1 MRVRS
6 WCLSAAAAATLC
18 ASLAAGAV
26 SLSPT
31 SVLIGPD
38 GPRHARIR
46 VTAPETSGLALDFQV
61 FERFADGDGERLAPP
76 ASAAFELLPPQLS
89 VPPGGS
95 ADVTVRWVGA
105 SPEESSR
112 SFYLV
117 ADQLPVEMEPV
128 EASNDVRFLAR
139 IHLPMHVDG
148 GGVSMLQATMEGEDP
163 ARHLALS
170 NPGSR
175 YARFASLELRIRQPD
190 GTERA
195 IDGMLLAQLLQ
206 TDALLPGGRATLAAG
221 SLGILPAE
229 QVVALSER
237 R

>member
-1 MRVRS
+1 M
-6 WCLSAAAAATLC
+6 
-18 ASLAAGAV
+18 
-26 SLSPT
+26 
-31 SVLIGPD
+31 LIGPD
-38 GPRHARIR
+38 DPRHVRIR
-46 VTAPETSGLALDFQV
+46 VTAPETSGLALDFQL
-61 FERFADGDGERLAPP
+61 FERHADGDGERLAPP

-105 SPEESSR
+105 PPAENSR

-117 ADQLPVEMEPV
+117 ADQLPIEMEPV

-139 IHLPMHVDG
+139 LHLPMHVAEG
-148 GGVSMLQATMEGEDP
+148 GSPRLQATMVGEGP
-163 ARHLALS
+163 ARQLALS
-170 NPGSR
+170 NPGTR

-190 GTERA
+190 GAERTLEGA
-195 IDGMLLAQLLQ
+195 VLARLLQ

-221 SLGILPAE
+221 TLGILPAE
-229 QVVALSER
+229 QVVALAER